1 MDGHS
6 GQCLT
11 LLEGRTAKLLDGDR
25 QLNILELET
34 ALESIAFDGLKTIG
48 EDS

>member
-1 MDGHS
+1 MDGHC

-11 LLEGRTAKLLDGDR
+11 LLEGRTAKFLDGDWKFD
-25 QLNILELET
+25 ILELET
-34 ALESIAFDGLKTIG
+34 ALESIAFDGLETIG